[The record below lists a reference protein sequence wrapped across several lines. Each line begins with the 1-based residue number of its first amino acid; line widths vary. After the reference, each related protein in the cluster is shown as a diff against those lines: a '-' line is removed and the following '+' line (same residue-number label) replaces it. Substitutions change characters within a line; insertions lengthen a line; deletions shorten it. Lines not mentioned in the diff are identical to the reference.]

1 MWYSFFITT
10 YGVWVPSGLFI
21 PSIIIG
27 CTVGLLYM
35 EFLIIGFG
43 IPINQIGG

>member
-1 MWYSFFITT
+1 M
-10 YGVWVPSGLFI
+10 PAGLFL

-43 IPINQIGG
+43 IPIEHIGG